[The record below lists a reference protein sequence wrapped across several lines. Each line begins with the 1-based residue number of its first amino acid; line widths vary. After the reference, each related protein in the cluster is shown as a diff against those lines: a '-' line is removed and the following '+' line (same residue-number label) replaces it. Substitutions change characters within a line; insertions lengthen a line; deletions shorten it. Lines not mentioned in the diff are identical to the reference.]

1 MEAVNEAWGAVDRG
15 WSDAANHDKFVSLCS
30 MLGELGFAARQ
41 YRASAATDP
50 SRHEEAQKRI
60 NSITLIATQSLLAE
74 PRTDP
79 SVGTRWV
86 RIAGLVV
93 ALSLVVAAVVH
104 YLAIR

>member
-1 MEAVNEAWGAVDRG
+1 MEAVNEAWAAVDRD

-30 MLGELGFAARQ
+30 VLGELGFAARQ
-41 YRASAATDP
+41 YRASAAADP
-50 SRHEEAQKRI
+50 SRREEAQRRM
-60 NSITLIATQSLLAE
+60 NSIALIATQSLLSE

-86 RIAGLVV
+86 RIAALVV
-93 ALSLVVAAVVH
+93 ALSLVVAAVVQ